1 MGKLICFAHLVNISN
16 ELERWKKGW
25 RAVRFYRQLVRPGN
39 LCFDIGANNGSRSMI
54 FTLLGARTIALEP
67 NENLVRRLKRMPR
80 VKVLNQAVA
89 SQPGRQK
96 MQFNANDQ
104 ISSLNP
110 DWRAKW
116 PEFPNW
122 YEREVEC
129 VTLDQ
134 LIAQY
139 GRPNFCKIDVEGFES
154 VVLAGLSQPLPF
166 LSFEVS
172 PDYPT
177 NTQACLD
184 HLTALGAYEF
194 NFAAGDDFCW
204 LASPWMTAGQIF
216 KLVSQHPAGDVY
228 ARLRDGKK

>member
-1 MGKLICFAHLVNISN
+1 VNLYSKLEWL
-16 ELERWKKGW
+16 KKGL
-25 RAVRFYRQLVRPGN
+25 RAARLYRRCVRPGG
-39 LCFDIGANNGSRSMI
+39 LCFDIGANNGSRAVI

-67 NENLVRRLKRMPR
+67 NENLIRRLRRLPR
-80 VKVLNQAVA
+80 VTVLNQAVA
-89 SQPGRQK
+89 SQPGLQK

-110 DWRAKW
+110 EWRAKW

-139 GRPNFCKIDVEGFES
+139 GRPDFCKIDVEGFES

-166 LSFEVS
+166 LSFEVAE
-172 PDYPT
+172 DYPA
-177 NTQACLD
+177 NTRACLD
-184 HLTALGAYEF
+184 HLTALGDYEY
-194 NFAAGDDFCW
+194 NFAVGDDFCW
-204 LASPWMTAGQIF
+204 LASPWMNGGQIF
-216 KLVSQHPAGDVY
+216 KLLSQYPAGDVY
-228 ARLRDGKK
+228 ARLRGGKK